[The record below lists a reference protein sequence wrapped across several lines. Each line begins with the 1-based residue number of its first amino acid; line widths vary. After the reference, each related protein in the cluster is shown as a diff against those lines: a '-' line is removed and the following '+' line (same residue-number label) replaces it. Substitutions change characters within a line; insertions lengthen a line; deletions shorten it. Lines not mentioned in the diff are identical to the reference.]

1 MLALLK
7 NTTISIYGF
16 LAYFLI
22 GCQKLMQIRS
32 NRKFPRFVE
41 DGGQSRR
48 NNSDP
53 FFGFGKSG
61 NNALI
66 GMFH

>member
-32 NRKFPRFVE
+32 NRKFPRLVE
-41 DGGQSRR
+41 DGG
-48 NNSDP
+48 DL
-53 FFGFGKSG
+53 GEIT
-61 NNALI
+61 LI
-66 GMFH
+66 LFLVLEKVEITL

>member
-41 DGGQSRR
+41 DGGILEEIT
-48 NNSDP
+48 
-53 FFGFGKSG
+53 
-61 NNALI
+61 LI
-66 GMFH
+66 LFLVLEKVEITL